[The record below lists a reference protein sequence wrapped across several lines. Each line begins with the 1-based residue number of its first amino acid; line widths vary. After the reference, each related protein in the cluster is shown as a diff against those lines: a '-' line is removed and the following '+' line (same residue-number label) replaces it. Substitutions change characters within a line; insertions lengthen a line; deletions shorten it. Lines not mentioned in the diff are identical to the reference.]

1 MVKHM
6 ILTVEGKGKLEFR
19 LRPKHKEAVLIDVR
33 EYKGSVLDIPGT
45 LDYGDE
51 EYTVTELGHRLFN
64 SSFLSFDEVIIPD
77 SIKNLPAYLFSCAKI
92 RKIVIGGDIKTIPE
106 YCFRECHV
114 EEVVLRDGVEVIE
127 EGAFCGVYD
136 LKHITLPKSLKSIHT
151 YAFHYSGLREIT
163 IPESVE
169 RICSSAFTGCKDLK
183 DVYFNHTIKP
193 PQFYHT
199 SGNFFPYSR
208 LNPIKLHVS
217 NNIFSKYKNIKSL
230 QKYNIIPSINSFAVR
245 LDSGK
250 CYITCKIDDAGK
262 NSYSGDLVLPE
273 KYFGEDGREY
283 DIIGID
289 DFAFTGCKDL
299 KSVSLVNNKDI
310 KYSDLAFFD
319 CETKIITPKE
329 DRDSY
334 NCISK

>member
-1 MVKHM
+1 MLRF
-6 ILTVEGKGKLEFR
+6 ILTGSEGKLVFSLKTKL
-19 LRPKHKEAVLIDVR
+19 KEAVLFDVR
-33 EYKGSVLDIPGT
+33 DYKGSVLDIPSI

-51 EYTVTELGHRLFN
+51 KYTVTELGHRLFN

-77 SIKNLPAYLFSCAKI
+77 SIKKLPAYLFSGAKI
-92 RKIVIGGDIKTIPE
+92 RKIVIGGGIKTIPE
-106 YCFRECHV
+106 YCFRKCYV
-114 EEVVLRDGVEVIE
+114 EEVVLRNGVEVIE
-127 EGAFCGVYD
+127 EGAFSGVYD
-136 LKHITLPKSLKSIHT
+136 LKHITLPESLKSIHT

-169 RICSSAFTGCKDLK
+169 RICSSAFTGCKELR
-183 DVYFNHTIKP
+183 DVYFNHTTKP

-208 LNPIKLHVS
+208 LNPIRLHVS
-217 NNIFSKYKNIKSL
+217 NNIFSKYRDIKSL

-250 CYITCKIDDAGK
+250 CYITCKLDENGK
-262 NSYSGDLVLPE
+262 NSYYGDLVLPE
-273 KYFGEDGREY
+273 KYFGEDGKEY
-283 DIIGID
+283 DIVGID
-289 DFAFTGCKDL
+289 DFAFTGCKGL
-299 KSVSLVNNKDI
+299 KSVSFDKSGI
-310 KYSDLAFFD
+310 EYSELAFFD
-319 CETKIITPKE
+319 CDAEIITPKE